1 MHGYGMFGDLLH
13 LALYLLIIALWIY
26 FWLVCM
32 FSADVSLKRFLG
44 ARARLICAVGIPAVA
59 GVLVGA
65 AVVYYGV
72 NSLVWMLSITGLAL
86 PLLGL
91 RVLGRTRRRRYYFDR
106 RR

>member
-32 FSADVSLKRFLG
+32 FSVGGSLKRYLG
-44 ARARLICAVGIPAVA
+44 SHAQLICALGIPAMA
-59 GVLVGA
+59 GGLVGA
-65 AVVYYGV
+65 AILYYGV
-72 NSLVWMLSITGLAL
+72 NSIVWALSVTGIAL

-91 RVLGRTRRRRYYFDR
+91 TVLRRTRRQRYYFDKR
-106 RR
+106 R